1 MTKLVPFIG
10 EEYLVRD
17 KESKSQSLDNAFDQL
32 EQLISEDFDELDDWD
47 DDISQFDSL
56 STEPDSKPVSPAKQP
71 AAAPRTAPYQLI
83 SIDEGDGLQ
92 LALSGQVDFFSREQ
106 IYHLIH
112 DIRSGTTKHY
122 DIDLKDCPLITVTGI
137 SLLLLLKEATAERK
151 VEITISNCQPKVYQA
166 LSWAGMDK
174 HFLVAPL

>member
-32 EQLISEDFDELDDWD
+32 EQLIAEDFDELNDWD
-47 DDISQFDSL
+47 DDLSQFDSPSKATDNEPAL
-56 STEPDSKPVSPAKQP
+56 SAKKPT
-71 AAAPRTAPYQLI
+71 AAPRTAPYQLI
-83 SIDEGDGLQ
+83 SIDDGDGLQ

-112 DIRSGTTKHY
+112 DIRGGTTKHY

-137 SLLLLLKEATAERK
+137 SLLLLLKEAISERK

-174 HFLVAPL
+174 QFLVAPL

>member
-47 DDISQFDSL
+47 DDISQFDSSSAEPGNEPAS
-56 STEPDSKPVSPAKQP
+56 STKQL
-71 AAAPRTAPYQLI
+71 AAATRTAPYQLI
-83 SIDEGDGLQ
+83 PIDDGDGLQ

-112 DIRSGTTKHY
+112 DIRGGKTKHY

-137 SLLLLLKEATAERK
+137 SLLLLLKEATGERK